1 MDRVQTGSRT
11 LDAALAGGI
20 RPGTSLLVTGE
31 EGAGATEFALTLLH
45 AACAAHTGHKAMF
58 ASALRSA
65 ARVRA
70 EVAALFEDGDK
81 VDIEVKV
88 LRAAIAPDDVAELLA
103 GLQRGDVLVVESAD
117 ALAKPGDGWSILPL
131 WHELADAAQAQGVV
145 LLLLHAPGTLPAP
158 VEASLAE
165 GADGVLRFSWQ
176 DGGPARRRILAVTK
190 LRGLAPILGG
200 DQVPLFEVA
209 LEPGLGY
216 TISMEHSVV

>member
-1 MDRVQTGSRT
+1 MERVQTGSRV

-20 RPGTSLLVTGE
+20 TPGTSLLVSGE

-45 AACAAHTGHKAMF
+45 AASLAKEGHKAMF

-70 EVAALFEDGDK
+70 EVAALFEDGAEAK
-81 VDIEVKV
+81 IEVRV
-88 LRAAIAPDDVAELLA
+88 LRSAIAPDDVAELLA
-103 GLQRGDVLVVESAD
+103 GLQKGDVLVVESAD
-117 ALAKPGDGWSILPL
+117 SLAKPGDGWSVMPL
-131 WHELADAAQAQGVV
+131 WHELADAAHAQGVV

-158 VEASLAE
+158 VEAHLAE

-176 DGGPARRRILAVTK
+176 DGGPARRRILVISK
-190 LRGLAPILGG
+190 LRGLAPVLGG
-200 DQVPLFEVA
+200 DHVPLFEVA

-216 TISMEHSVV
+216 TISMENSVV